1 MCREEGERRVGE
13 ERDTVEYCL
22 VFCYAISHS
31 FEQPQYKTSQA
42 NVATPDSS
50 ALAFLLSLPS
60 FTRRFFF
67 RQRLF
72 TFGADILQGRP
83 GI

>member
-31 FEQPQYKTSQA
+31 FEQPQYK
-42 NVATPDSS
+42 TPDSS